1 MVNLEIKEYLLA
13 LVFIVFGVLV
23 IVVPALLSWLVGIA
37 FIILGLGE
45 LIPRASKK

>member
-1 MVNLEIKEYLLA
+1 MVNLETKDYLLA
-13 LVFIVFGVLV
+13 LIFIVFGILI
-23 IVVPALLSWLVGIA
+23 IVVPYLLTWLIGLA